1 MRTIISW
8 YNIIGDNM
16 IDEIIIK
23 ITRNLEDIIY
33 LINYKEQT
41 CTCNERT
48 RRISEDYLVL
58 LDKEYGTANT
68 IDAEEFTITVNKE
81 VISHGKGIFPK
92 EYINIKNILGGVN
105 DW

>member
-1 MRTIISW
+1 
-8 YNIIGDNM
+8 M

-48 RRISEDYLVL
+48 RRISEEDLNEIMNYLVL

-92 EYINIKNILGGVN
+92 EYINIKYILGGVN
-105 DW
+105 D

>member
-1 MRTIISW
+1 
-8 YNIIGDNM
+8 M

-33 LINYKEQT
+33 LINYKELT

-48 RRISEDYLVL
+48 RRISEEDLNEIMNYLVL

-105 DW
+105 D

>member
-1 MRTIISW
+1 
-8 YNIIGDNM
+8 M

-48 RRISEDYLVL
+48 RRISEEDLNEIMNYLEDNQCV
-58 LDKEYGTANT
+58 DTVTWFSYGL
-68 IDAEEFTITVNKE
+68 
-81 VISHGKGIFPK
+81 
-92 EYINIKNILGGVN
+92 Y
-105 DW
+105 

>member
-1 MRTIISW
+1 M
-8 YNIIGDNM
+8 N
-16 IDEIIIK
+16 
-23 ITRNLEDIIY
+23 
-33 LINYKEQT
+33 
-41 CTCNERT
+41 
-48 RRISEDYLVL
+48 YLVL

-105 DW
+105 D